1 MSNNKSSVIFISPQ
15 QHFAE
20 LLKEACEYRNIQIL
34 PASETYLLN
43 MLNFYIDSRN
53 LFSPLIHDESSER
66 PPDTFAELYLTALT
80 LEDPKNRLY
89 MKILADKALYL
100 SGFFGDSLQKRS
112 VDIDYYMG
120 IGASAYSN
128 LAAWTKEETTAAVYS
143 TISKKFIDYADL
155 LSYISDKSSL
165 QSEQNILKLYE
176 RYVKTGS
183 ELARDKL
190 AELGVVTP
198 PNSSLK
204 EQLKIKKI

>member
-1 MSNNKSSVIFISPQ
+1 MSNNKNVIFISPE

-20 LLKEACEYRNIQIL
+20 LLKEACAHRNFQIL
-34 PASETYLLN
+34 PASETYILN
-43 MLNFYIDSRN
+43 MLNHYIDSRN
-53 LFSPLIHDESSER
+53 LFSPLILDQESER
-66 PPDTFAELYLTALT
+66 LPDTFAELYLTALNSD
-80 LEDPKNRLY
+80 DPKNRTY

-100 SGFFGDSLQKRS
+100 SGFFGDSLQRRS

-143 TISKKFIDYADL
+143 TFSKKFIDYADL
-155 LSYISDKSSL
+155 LSYISDKSAL

-183 ELARDKL
+183 DLARDKL
-190 AELGVVTP
+190 AELGVVTD
-198 PNSSLK
+198 LK

>member
-1 MSNNKSSVIFISPQ
+1 MSNNKNVIFISPE

-20 LLKEACEYRNIQIL
+20 LLKEACAYRNFKIL
-34 PASETYLLN
+34 PASETYILN
-43 MLNFYIDSRN
+43 MLNHYIESRN
-53 LFSPLIHDESSER
+53 LFSPLIPDQETER
-66 PPDTFAELYLTALT
+66 LPDTFAELYLTALNS
-80 LEDPKNRLY
+80 EDPKNRAY

-100 SGFFGDSLQKRS
+100 SGFFGDSLQRKS

-143 TISKKFIDYADL
+143 TFSKKFIDYADL
-155 LSYISDKSSL
+155 LSYISDKSAL

-176 RYVKTGS
+176 RYIKTGS
-183 ELARDKL
+183 DLARDKL
-190 AELGVVTP
+190 AELGVVTD
-198 PNSSLK
+198 SK

>member
-1 MSNNKSSVIFISPQ
+1 MSNNKNVILISPE
-15 QHFAE
+15 QHFSE
-20 LLKEACEYRNIQIL
+20 LLKEACEYRNFKIL
-34 PASETYLLN
+34 PASETYILN

-53 LFSPLIHDESSER
+53 LFSPLILDQETER
-66 PPDTFAELYLTALT
+66 LPDTFAELYLTALNAD
-80 LEDPKNRLY
+80 DPKNRTY

-100 SGFFGDSLQKRS
+100 SGFFGDSLQRRS

-128 LAAWTKEETTAAVYS
+128 LAAWTREETTAAVYS
-143 TISKKFIDYADL
+143 TFSKKFIDYADL
-155 LSYISDKSSL
+155 LSYISDKSAL

-183 ELARDKL
+183 DLARDKL
-190 AELGVVTP
+190 AELGVVTD
-198 PNSSLK
+198 SK